1 MKKSQLIKLIRES
14 IKGLMTEQQPIHY
27 RWKGYAPY
35 NPNSGF
41 NCMGSSIVEWQ
52 INGDG
57 QAFHQAVGSPNQGEF
72 VGMPQNNLG
81 LGSYGCWEYLGTT
94 SNPLQSLNAP
104 WYGLQ
109 TSQAQSGTTDCQS
122 CYCQSNNPN
131 AHGSCTPPSGCGACD
146 SMNWSNYPTWVST
159 WTNNNA
165 FQNTMQNVNQPC
177 QHICNKITQWTAMC
191 ANAGT
196 NQQNILA
203 CKIAEGQNQHTI
215 HNCSTSN
222 ASAC

>member
-1 MKKSQLIKLIRES
+1 MTLRENIKKELRL
-14 IKGLMTEQQPIHY
+14 LNEQV
-27 RWKGYAPY
+27 
-35 NPNSGF
+35 NP
-41 NCMGSSIVEWQ
+41 
-52 INGDG
+52 
-57 QAFHQAVGSPNQGEF
+57 
-72 VGMPQNNLG
+72 
-81 LGSYGCWEYLGTT
+81 
-94 SNPLQSLNAP
+94 
-104 WYGLQ
+104 
-109 TSQAQSGTTDCQS
+109 
-122 CYCQSNNPN
+122 
-131 AHGSCTPPSGCGACD
+131 CD
-146 SMNWSNYPTWVST
+146 WSNYPTWVST